1 MNIKGDSSDERGK
14 INEREHM
21 LKLRIK
27 KIRHKIAVI
36 SGKGGVG
43 KSTVT
48 VNLAMAFAMRGHEGK
63 VGILDADIHG
73 SSVPKMLG
81 LSGRRLQAGLPGIFP
96 ATGPLGIKIVSI
108 DFLLPDEN
116 TPAEKWVKLAGE
128 EIINEAFQ
136 LFSKRLGNDRVE
148 YLFNRI

>member
-1 MNIKGDSSDERGK
+1 
-14 INEREHM
+14 
-21 LKLRIK
+21 
-27 KIRHKIAVI
+27 VI

-43 KSTVT
+43 KSAVT